1 MVTVL
6 APVLEAASLPHVCPI
21 ALGYG
26 LPPCINNKDLMLDM
40 PLHAGTWTPTGSMA
54 VIRGQHSMA
63 SLPNGNAISAGGYNG
78 SSELASTEL
87 YTASTGQWSLVAP
100 MSTARVYFDLL
111 SLTDGKVL
119 AAGGQNASFLPIAS
133 SELFD
138 PATSKWSI
146 TGSLPVAQE
155 VYGSI
160 VLPNG
165 TAFITGESSSHHCQN
180 HKLSLV
186 VSF

>member
-111 SLTDGKVL
+111 SLTDGKGPGC
-119 AAGGQNASFLPIAS
+119 GG
-133 SELFD
+133 SECFI
-138 PATSKWSI
+138 PAHRI
-146 TGSLPVAQE
+146 FGAL
-155 VYGSI
+155 
-160 VLPNG
+160 
-165 TAFITGESSSHHCQN
+165 
-180 HKLSLV
+180 
-186 VSF
+186 